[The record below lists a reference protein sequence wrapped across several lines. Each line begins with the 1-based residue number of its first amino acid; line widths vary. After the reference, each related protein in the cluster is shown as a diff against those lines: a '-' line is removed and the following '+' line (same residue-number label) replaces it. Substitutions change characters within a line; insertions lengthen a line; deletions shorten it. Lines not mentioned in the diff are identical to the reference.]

1 MGSWTHFQS
10 FRPGSRVCQL
20 PTWWSPEPVWF
31 SRETCLPVTGQEY
44 NVLAQTFLLMVL
56 TAYQTL
62 SLPLGPAVSNLAFR
76 CSMSSQLVTAPGP
89 LCQEKPIVPALPD
102 RWFPVI
108 FFLQGKKKD
117 HSKIPGASAVCPSC
131 IYHNCVLHSWWGRA
145 EGLTQPKCPWTPGSF
160 HLGPQHQGY
169 LFTHT
174 LNGSLDGEDDAPL
187 HGGWTS
193 SQAGEEGQALE

>member
-10 FRPGSRVCQL
+10 FRPVSRVCQL

-44 NVLAQTFLLMVL
+44 NVLAQTFWLTVL

-62 SLPLGPAVSNLAFR
+62 SLPLGPAVSSLAFR

-102 RWFPVI
+102 LWFPVI
-108 FFLQGKKKD
+108 FFYRERRKTIRKSQEPLPHVPVVFITIVCSIRGESEQKV
-117 HSKIPGASAVCPSC
+117 SPNLSA
-131 IYHNCVLHSWWGRA
+131 LER
-145 EGLTQPKCPWTPGSF
+145 QGSF
-160 HLGPQHQGY
+160 RLGPQHQGY